1 MGTNFVDKRQEAFY
15 KEVGRRIRDA
25 RTQRKPRLTQEAL
38 GKLVSL
44 TRTSIT
50 NVEKGRQKFL
60 LHTLADIA
68 AVLQVEPASL
78 LPPSKNAMNN
88 QLDQALKNRPEAE
101 KEWIKSAV
109 SAAQKGRNDDGT

>member
-1 MGTNFVDKRQEAFY
+1 MDNHQAFY
-15 KEVGRRIRDA
+15 QEVGRRIRDA
-25 RTQRKPRLTQEAL
+25 RKRRKPPLTQEAL

-68 AVLQVEPASL
+68 TALNVEPAML
-78 LPPSKNAMNN
+78 LPPSKGTVDQ
-88 QLDQALKNRPEAE
+88 QLDEALKNRPKAE

-109 SAAQKGRNDDGT
+109 SAAQKGKNDDGT

>member
-1 MGTNFVDKRQEAFY
+1 MENHQAFY
-15 KEVGRRIRDA
+15 EEVGRRIRDA
-25 RTQRKPRLTQEAL
+25 RKRRKPPLTQEAL
-38 GKLVSL
+38 GELVSL

-68 AVLQVEPASL
+68 TALQVQPASL
-78 LPPSKNAMNN
+78 LPQSNAGSDR
-88 QLDQALKNRPEAE
+88 QLDEALKDRPRAE

-109 SAAQKGRNDDGT
+109 SAAQKGRTDDGT